1 MAYLAHLRSAAA
13 ALQASS
19 PSSIDEDDLRAAIT
33 LHEQIGARLQSIT
46 LTTSPAT
53 AAASP
58 AQPVCFELADLP
70 PEMIVRIAVLLPTV
84 KDVAHLAC
92 TCRLFYGPPH
102 SSPPRTVFEE
112 AMRERTSVRGGTVP
126 LPTGYMPH
134 IIERGLRAGESMA
147 QALCWGERRDLFQR
161 QRQIVAGGTRS
172 SAFIDAEGRLLTCGD
187 QTPPTQ
193 HAEHHFRGAMLGH
206 GAQAIVVPVPTVV
219 PGLAATIV
227 RSVSVSDTHHLV
239 LGEAGEVY
247 SFGLGSG
254 GPLGHGNQDD
264 VFEPRLVE
272 ALQGVRVVAVAAGGE
287 AYQGARSLMLSDTG
301 DVYSCGSGW
310 EHVLV
315 PPGGR
320 LVSRLVAFTDEDTP
334 PEWDRARGTPR
345 VIPALQGVKAIAVSA
360 GAEHSLVLSEAGEV
374 YSWGSSSEGKLG
386 HGDCEYNDATWCCHA
401 PRVIRALQ
409 GVRVVAVSA
418 GQNHSLVLSEAGEVL
433 SFGCGGSG
441 RGEFYGMLGHGED
454 EHDHFTPRLIEA
466 LRGVRIVAV
475 SAGGTH
481 SLCLSEAGTVYSFG
495 SGYDGQLGH
504 GDCHSQL
511 TPRVIEGLQ
520 GVVRVVGIAAGQGDY
535 AETSFAV
542 SEEGDV
548 YGWGEWKGG
557 ESRPCLV
564 PGGEES
570 RQMQSGPYPT
580 ACLMV
585 PLQYPNLRLSTA

>member
-1 MAYLAHLRSAAA
+1 MSFLAHLRSAAA

-46 LTTSPAT
+46 LTTSPVT

-84 KDVAHLAC
+84 KDVSHLAC

-126 LPTGYMPH
+126 LPTGYLPH

-193 HAEHHFRGAMLGH
+193 HAEQHFRGAMLGH

-360 GAEHSLVLSEAGEV
+360 GAVGPSGPVSGI
-374 YSWGSSSEGKLG
+374 G
-386 HGDCEYNDATWCCHA
+386 TA
-401 PRVIRALQ
+401 PRV
-409 GVRVVAVSA
+409 
-418 GQNHSLVLSEAGEVL
+418 
-433 SFGCGGSG
+433 
-441 RGEFYGMLGHGED
+441 
-454 EHDHFTPRLIEA
+454 
-466 LRGVRIVAV
+466 
-475 SAGGTH
+475 
-481 SLCLSEAGTVYSFG
+481 
-495 SGYDGQLGH
+495 
-504 GDCHSQL
+504 
-511 TPRVIEGLQ
+511 
-520 GVVRVVGIAAGQGDY
+520 
-535 AETSFAV
+535 
-542 SEEGDV
+542 
-548 YGWGEWKGG
+548 
-557 ESRPCLV
+557 
-564 PGGEES
+564 
-570 RQMQSGPYPT
+570 
-580 ACLMV
+580 
-585 PLQYPNLRLSTA
+585 